1 MKRQI
6 KIKLYCDIELFKISL
21 AIQMKEKYSLIKKNY
36 VYDKDYY
43 KTEKELNTIELIEK
57 EIAE

>member
-21 AIQMKEKYSLIKKNY
+21 AIQMKEKYSLLTKKIMFMIKIIIKQKKNY
-36 VYDKDYY
+36 
-43 KTEKELNTIELIEK
+43 IQ
-57 EIAE
+57 